1 MGTKR
6 EAITTIVN
14 KYIKYG
20 KSHKFPFF
28 DNSEK
33 IAKFKRD
40 YTTEHI
46 AGLIVK
52 YIIPAHSQG
61 IDFLK
66 GYMKLELDR
75 LRALGVM
82 TGGDESVL
90 NFQLT
95 AEQEDHTVNCLV
107 EIIGVIQG

>member
-1 MGTKR
+1 MSTKR

-14 KYIKYG
+14 KYVTYG
-20 KSHKFPFF
+20 QSQEFPFF
-28 DNSEK
+28 DNKEK

-40 YTTEHI
+40 YTTDHL

-52 YIIPAHSQG
+52 YIIPAHKQG
-61 IDFLK
+61 TDFLR

-82 TGGDESVL
+82 TGVDESVV

-95 AEQEDHTVNCLV
+95 TEQEDHTVNCLV
-107 EIIGVIQG
+107 EIIDVIQG

>member
-1 MGTKR
+1 MTTKR
-6 EAITTIVN
+6 QSITEIVN

-20 KSHKFPFF
+20 KSQEFPFF
-28 DNSEK
+28 DNNEK
-33 IAKFKRD
+33 IAKFKQD
-40 YTTEHI
+40 YTVDHI

-82 TGGDESVL
+82 TGADENVL

-95 AEQEDHTVNCLV
+95 TEQEDYTINCLV
-107 EIIGVIQG
+107 EVIAIIEG

>member
-1 MGTKR
+1 MSTKR

-14 KYIKYG
+14 NYIKYA
-20 KSHKFPFF
+20 KSQEFPFF

-61 IDFLK
+61 IDFLR

-82 TGGDESVL
+82 TGVDESVI
-90 NFQLT
+90 NFQLST
-95 AEQEDHTVNCLV
+95 EQEDHTINCLV
-107 EIIGVIQG
+107 EIIGIIQG